1 MRRGLTLVEMLVA
14 ITILVVLGVAYY
26 ASSLT
31 GSAATSSNVNAD
43 NIELAAQTLT
53 DLSEAIGLYTNVKA
67 AKITSFFQI
76 VGANPSALSQLTN
89 PISTSDRNSC
99 SKSVPQTN
107 SSLYTSAQ
115 VGNWAGQYF
124 RRPLPRAG
132 FLVAPGFFADDTL
145 KRYGQSGPPFSEQ
158 YFSNTNS
165 TTPGTLAIVMRNVK
179 YQDAVALAQRIEGDQ
194 SGLKGAVRFQS
205 NTTNTPVTVEFHVN
219 IHGC

>member
-14 ITILVVLGVAYY
+14 LTILVVLGVVYY
-26 ASSLT
+26 ESGTAGAAS
-31 GSAATSSNVNAD
+31 TSGNVNAD

-53 DLSEAIGLYTNVKA
+53 DLSEAIALYTNTKA
-67 AKITSFFQI
+67 AKITSFYQI

-99 SKSVPQTN
+99 SKASPQTN
-107 SSLYTSAQ
+107 SSLYTSSQ
-115 VGNWAGQYF
+115 VGNWKGQFF

-145 KRYGQSGPPFSEQ
+145 KRYGQIGPPYTEQ
-158 YFSNTNS
+158 YFSTTNNTS
-165 TTPGTLAIVMRNVK
+165 PGTLAIVMRNVK
-179 YQDAVALAQRIEGDQ
+179 YLDALALAQRIEGDQ
-194 SGLKGAVRFQS
+194 TGVRGAVRFPS
-205 NTTNTPVTVEFHVN
+205 NTTNSPVTVEFHVN